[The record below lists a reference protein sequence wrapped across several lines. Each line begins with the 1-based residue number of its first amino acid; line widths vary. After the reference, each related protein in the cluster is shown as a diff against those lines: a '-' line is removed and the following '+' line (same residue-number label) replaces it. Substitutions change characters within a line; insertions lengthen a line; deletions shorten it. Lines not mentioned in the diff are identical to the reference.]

1 MDNSFELIDNIIK
14 SRLLA
19 YSDEGY
25 VDLLEKDVDSF
36 RKRDRYASEEELE
49 PIMDNLRE
57 AFEGVGAFGPEY
69 MIRSYITA
77 SDAFNLKDFDWGKN
91 KQLSSRKKFCRW
103 MFRQAYMNNP
113 DLYDS
118 FFSPKKEDWELFRCF
133 KPNDD
138 DAAEEIDIVFTM
150 LLTFQVIRPFG
161 SDSMRALK
169 YSSPLEA
176 RDRMLELLEVLQNDL
191 PSFGINK
198 HLNSIVQAEKILESL
213 DEDADPLPPA
223 AFWGMLNDVSLELKA
238 VSSPAELLDSHV
250 ELNGYAM
257 PGIWV
262 DDAEDGEKRFWVF
275 PNNKLM
281 AFCFYLKN
289 REWILNPYEFV
300 FTKLEYEYEFADVCT
315 IATTKGNHQ
324 IFITG
329 KIDPEEIVNLIYH
342 LEDRDYKGR
351 FQTIRFE
358 RLKGADYPYWMT
370 WRCFKRLPTEHRL
383 TKEYM
388 HVINEI
394 YYGSEM
400 LRGFDFRNIGKCITD
415 ASDSFVGLDSE
426 FLYLSDI
433 SLKKD
438 GYLERID
445 VGGEQPLYDYY
456 SGYSID
462 ITGRNLFSIEISQEQ
477 PMYVVSR
484 DPLFYA
490 ELDVKIKKTIVEAIP
505 NMEERKAFLRRY
517 EDFKETVVSTKSTD
531 QVTIYKD
538 LPRNASA
545 VLCFN
550 KISRTFLL
558 DEIIKWFGVRN
569 FTSRDEM
576 IRSDVFNWRNQVKEK

>member
-25 VDLLEKDVDSF
+25 VDILEKDVDSF

-49 PIMDNLRE
+49 PIMDNLRV
-57 AFEGVGAFGPEY
+57 AFEEAGAFGPEY

-103 MFRQAYMNNP
+103 MFRQAYMKNP
-113 DLYDS
+113 DLHDS

-133 KPNDD
+133 KPDDD

-161 SDSMRALK
+161 SDSVRAIK

-176 RDRMLELLEVLQNDL
+176 RDRMLELLEVLQKDL

-198 HLNSIVQAEKILESL
+198 HLNSIVQAEKILESW
-213 DEDADPLPPA
+213 DEEAAPFPPA
-223 AFWGMLNDVSLELKA
+223 AFWGMLTNVAFELKG
-238 VSSPAELLDSHV
+238 VSSPAELLDSHT
-250 ELNGYAM
+250 ELNGYSM
-257 PGIWV
+257 PGIWL
-262 DDAEDGEKRFWVF
+262 DDAKDGEKRFWVF

-289 REWILNPYEFV
+289 REWLLNPYEFV

-315 IATTKGNHQ
+315 IATIKGNHQ
-324 IFITG
+324 VFISG
-329 KIDPEEIVNLIYH
+329 KIDAEELANLKYH
-342 LEDRDYKGR
+342 LEDRDEEGW

-358 RLKGADYPYWMT
+358 LENGFDYPYWMN
-370 WRCFKRLPTEHRL
+370 WRCFKRLPMDHPL
-383 TKEYM
+383 AKEYV

-400 LRGFDFRNIGKCITD
+400 LRGFDFRNLGQCITD
-415 ASDSFVGLDSE
+415 PSDCLIGVDSE
-426 FLYLSDI
+426 FLYLSEVA
-433 SLKKD
+433 LKKE

-445 VGGEQPLYDYY
+445 GGGEYPLYNYY
-456 SGYSID
+456 AGYSTD
-462 ITGRNLFSIEISQEQ
+462 ITGRNLFSIEISEEQ

-490 ELDVKIKKTIVEAIP
+490 ELDVKIKKTIVEAFP
-505 NMEERKAFLRRY
+505 NIAERKAFLRRY
-517 EDFKETVVSTKSTD
+517 EDFKETVMSTELPD

-538 LPRNASA
+538 LPRNAPA

-558 DEIIKWFGVRN
+558 DEIIKWFGVRK

-576 IRSDVFNWRNQVKEK
+576 MTSDIFQRK